1 MSWER
6 LVLVLVVCLLMDG
19 MSFLIQI
26 LKLNTDICFAAA
38 VVVFSA
44 FGLFF
49 FKR

>member
-38 VVVFSA
+38 VVFLLLVC
-44 FGLFF
+44 F